1 MNHPAGLSAES
12 RYLILAAA
20 FLGWMFS
27 GVQMTITSLAAG
39 SATQDFLVRGHLDP
53 ENDLVPANLLVFT
66 AKRETASPRSD
77 AWVKQAMA
85 RQRPKWYARYNCAF
99 LLGAALGGLVF
110 GWLGDRAGRVR
121 SMGLSILCYSLFAGA
136 AYYSATP
143 EQLLLLRFISA
154 MGVGGMW
161 PTGVSLA
168 SEAWSDVSRP
178 MLAGLLGTS
187 ANVGIV
193 MLSVITYYK
202 ALNPD
207 TWRWV
212 LLVGASP
219 AVLGLIVLAIVPESP
234 AWLAARGKQA
244 GGKRPGSMQAL
255 FTPPLLGITLLGIAI
270 GTIPLLGGWGVT
282 SWFITWTEQVNGVAD
297 NESRALTAIMRAGGA
312 CIGSLFGGYL
322 ASLLGRRTTYFLI
335 ALTSFG
341 LSECVYLLMTPKMP
355 GFFWA
360 VFAVGLVSTIF
371 FGWLPLCLPELFP
384 THARA
389 TGAGISFNFGR
400 ILTAGGVLAT
410 GALTAYFNEN
420 YQRAGAVMSFIY
432 AAGMIVILFAPDTSG
447 KKLSD
452 S

>member
-1 MNHPAGLSAES
+1 MNHPAGLTASS
-12 RYLILAAA
+12 RYLILAVA

-27 GVQMTITSLAAG
+27 GVQMTITNLASG
-39 SATQDFLVRGHLDP
+39 SATHDFLEHGRLDP
-53 ENDLVPANLLVFT
+53 NNDLSPANLLVFSPMPAT
-66 AKRETASPRSD
+66 AERSEE
-77 AWVKQAMA
+77 WVKKAMT

-110 GWLGDRAGRVR
+110 GWLGDWAGRVR
-121 SMGLSILCYSLFAGA
+121 SMGLSILCYSLFAGL
-136 AYYSATP
+136 AYFSATP

-178 MLAGLLGTS
+178 MLAGLLGTA

-193 MLSVITYYK
+193 LLSVITYFR

-212 LLVGASP
+212 LLVAASP
-219 AVLGLIVLAIVPESP
+219 AVLGVFVLAVVPESP
-234 AWLAARGKQA
+234 AWLGVQGKQKEGKPA
-244 GGKRPGSMQAL
+244 GTMRTL

-282 SWFITWTEQVNGVAD
+282 NWFISWTEQVKTVSD
-297 NESRALTAIMRAGGA
+297 NESRAMASIMRAGGA

-335 ALTSFG
+335 ALSSFA
-341 LSECVYLLMTPKMP
+341 LSEYVYLFMNPTMP
-355 GFFWA
+355 SFFWG
-360 VFAVGLVSTIF
+360 VFVVGLVSTIF

-400 ILTAGGVLAT
+400 ILTAVGVLAT

-420 YQRAGAVMSFIY
+420 YQRAGSVMSFIY

-447 KKLSD
+447 KKLSEA
-452 S
+452 

>member
-1 MNHPAGLSAES
+1 MNHAAGLSAQS

-27 GVQMTITSLAAG
+27 GVQMTITNLASG
-39 SATQDFLVRGHLDP
+39 SATHDFLAHGRLDP
-53 ENDLVPANLLVFT
+53 ENDFAPGNLLVLSP
-66 AKRETASPRSD
+66 APASASPRSEV
-77 AWVKQAMA
+77 WIKEAMQK
-85 RQRPKWYARYNCAF
+85 QRPKWYARYNCAF
-99 LLGAALGGLVF
+99 LLGAAFGGLVF
-110 GWLGDRAGRVR
+110 GWLGDWAGRVN
-121 SMGLSILCYSLFAGA
+121 SMGLSILCYSLFAGL
-136 AYYSATP
+136 AYFSITP

-178 MLAGLLGTS
+178 MLAGLLGTA

-193 MLSVITYYK
+193 VLSVITYYI
-202 ALNPD
+202 ALTPD
-207 TWRWV
+207 EWRWV

-219 AVLGLIVLAIVPESP
+219 AVLGVFVLAMVPESP
-234 AWLAARGKQA
+234 AWLEAQGKPA
-244 GGKRPGSMQAL
+244 DSKPAGSMQTL
-255 FTPPLLGITLLGIAI
+255 FAPPLLWITLLGIAI

-282 SWFITWTEQVNGVAD
+282 NWFISWTEQVNGVA
-297 NESRALTAIMRAGGA
+297 EYKPRALAAIMRAGGA

-335 ALTSFG
+335 ALSSFG
-341 LSECVYLLMTPKMP
+341 LSEYVYLQMNPAMP
-355 GFFWA
+355 SFFWG
-360 VFAVGLVSTIF
+360 VFVVGLVSTIF

-400 ILTAGGVLAT
+400 ILTAVGVLAT

-432 AAGMIVILFAPDTSG
+432 AAGMIVILFAPDTTG
-447 KKLSD
+447 KKLTD
-452 S
+452 